1 MFSSVSCFR
10 ILPYLLNLN
19 LQYDLHVFL
28 PMQKTHALVWIMSIA
43 KQQWCIYMFL
53 IQYKEKSKADF
64 KVRYTKKAK
73 IKNAWERSGTLKRST
88 SLTGA

>member
-28 PMQKTHALVWIMSIA
+28 PMQKKTCLSMDNVERKTAMVHLYVFNSI
-43 KQQWCIYMFL
+43 Q
-53 IQYKEKSKADF
+53 
-64 KVRYTKKAK
+64 RK
-73 IKNAWERSGTLKRST
+73 I
-88 SLTGA
+88 